1 MKKIKGILDY
11 LLNKKSVKNGLWI
24 YALQIFNTVIPL
36 ITLPYITRILGA
48 ENYGTFSLQLNLTA
62 YLQVVVEYGF
72 GLSATRQVALAPP
85 KKSLSKL
92 FTQVMASR
100 IFLFLLSLSA
110 VLIYIAFNNQS
121 TTENVCL
128 FILVFAL
135 FAYCFQQNW
144 IFQGKQEMKFISIST
159 MIARTITTVSIF
171 AFIKQA
177 DQVVLYCM
185 LYSFSPF
192 LTSFIGSLIAV
203 KRYKLR
209 LVKISIKDLVEALT
223 SGLYIFFTQL
233 SSKVFGAIGVTFL
246 GIYTSNFEVG
256 IYSAIYKL
264 PYVLLLLWI
273 PISQIVYPITS
284 KKIVESFDLGDQLIK
299 KIAKYCLLFF
309 GLISVCV
316 GILGKEVIYIA
327 FGPEYSA
334 YYYIIYPLLIWIL
347 LGICNNFIG
356 VQTMVGSGHDK
367 EYSKCFQI
375 GVVFTIVCNY
385 LFIKNCG
392 MLGAAI
398 APAVSEGLL
407 TLILVISLKKIKQ
420 KNQLE

>member
-144 IFQGKQEMKFISIST
+144 IFQ
-159 MIARTITTVSIF
+159 
-171 AFIKQA
+171 
-177 DQVVLYCM
+177 
-185 LYSFSPF
+185 
-192 LTSFIGSLIAV
+192 
-203 KRYKLR
+203 
-209 LVKISIKDLVEALT
+209 
-223 SGLYIFFTQL
+223 
-233 SSKVFGAIGVTFL
+233 
-246 GIYTSNFEVG
+246 
-256 IYSAIYKL
+256 
-264 PYVLLLLWI
+264 
-273 PISQIVYPITS
+273 
-284 KKIVESFDLGDQLIK
+284 
-299 KIAKYCLLFF
+299 
-309 GLISVCV
+309 
-316 GILGKEVIYIA
+316 
-327 FGPEYSA
+327 
-334 YYYIIYPLLIWIL
+334 
-347 LGICNNFIG
+347 
-356 VQTMVGSGHDK
+356 
-367 EYSKCFQI
+367 
-375 GVVFTIVCNY
+375 
-385 LFIKNCG
+385 
-392 MLGAAI
+392 
-398 APAVSEGLL
+398 
-407 TLILVISLKKIKQ
+407 
-420 KNQLE
+420 